1 MIAWYEII
9 ARLLFAALL
18 GGMIGFERERKDW
31 AAGIRT
37 HMIACMGSTLVMLV
51 SCFGFSDILGYPN
64 VELDPSRVASSVV
77 IGIGYLGA
85 GIILI
90 LKRGNIKGLTTASG
104 LWATAAVGLSIGG
117 GMYITGLVATV
128 ITVLIL
134 YVVQKLQ
141 NKKSQVREHRMTVRL
156 FKKEEGTLLLEKLIS
171 YHLNFSLLAMEKK
184 NKKYTVKARFV
195 GAKTDVLHL
204 TNELKLLPVVQ
215 KIRFK

>member
-117 GMYITGLVATV
+117 GMYITGLVATI

-156 FKKEEGTLLLEKLIS
+156 YKKEEGTLLLEKLIS

-184 NKKYTVKARFV
+184 NKKYIVKARFV